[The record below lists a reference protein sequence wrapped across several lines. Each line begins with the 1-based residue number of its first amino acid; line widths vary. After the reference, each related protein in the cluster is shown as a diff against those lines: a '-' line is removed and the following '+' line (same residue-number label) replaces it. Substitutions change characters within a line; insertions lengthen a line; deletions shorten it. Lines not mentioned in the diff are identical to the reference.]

1 MVRKIMAIAVA
12 FILIAFHFSS
22 PLAKAADAGPPDG
35 EYNCHKISSGQ
46 LIGLGTLDIRGKTY
60 RVGKEDSFAPFTM
73 DGAGN
78 IDWSAGINFM
88 PDGWKILSSAYKGL
102 TKEGQPLII
111 INYRSKSGNNEVM
124 DCVKE

>member
-1 MVRKIMAIAVA
+1 MARKVMAIAVA
-12 FILIAFHFSS
+12 FILMAFPPSS
-22 PLAKAADAGPPDG
+22 QVTKAADGGPPHV

-60 RVGKEDSFAPFTM
+60 RVGKDDAFTSFAL
-73 DGAGN
+73 DGSGN
-78 IDWSAGINFM
+78 ITWSAGINFM
-88 PDGWKILSSAYKGL
+88 PDGWKVLSSAYKGL

-111 INYRSKSGNNEVM
+111 INYLRKSGNNEVM

>member
-1 MVRKIMAIAVA
+1 MVRKAMAIAVA
-12 FILIAFHFSS
+12 FILMAFPPSS
-22 PLAKAADAGPPDG
+22 PVAKAADAGPPEG

-60 RVGKEDSFAPFTM
+60 RVGKEDAFAPFTM

-78 IDWSAGINFM
+78 ITWSAGINFM

-111 INYRSKSGNNEVM
+111 INYQSKSGNNEVM